1 MIKKKKTTKKKAAP
15 GPKKNWIQGAI
26 KHPGALHEALGMSKG
41 QKIPLAKIKA
51 AANSKNPQI
60 AKMAKM
66 ALTMRN
72 LNS

>member
-1 MIKKKKTTKKKAAP
+1 MIKKKKTTKKKVMAA
-15 GPKKNWIQGAI
+15 PKKNWIQGAI
-26 KHPGALHEALGMSKG
+26 KHPGALHMALGVPKG
-41 QKIPLAKIKA
+41 QTIPLAKIKA
-51 AANSKNPQI
+51 ATNSKNPQI